1 MKRIFTII
9 IISLLCICISGCKD
23 IKNDREK
30 QLDVFKF
37 TTQEGTNLI
46 FEYIEFDGYSIK
58 VPTNMSLM
66 SEEMKSIKYPSDNAP
81 KFVYTNDDGSINL
94 NVENNEVELSNEQII
109 EYTKQME
116 KILGSLGEVK
126 SVEYFER
133 DGRQIGE
140 IKVVTQAIDSKI
152 INHMILFSINNKL
165 KIVSFNCTIN
175 HYNEFEQVS
184 DFIIN
189 SIKFN

>member
-66 SEEMKSIKYPSDNAP
+66 SEDMKSIKYPSDNAP

-152 INHMILFSINNKL
+152 FNHMILFSINNKL